1 MRDEKEQL
9 TKNSLT
15 TFGFLGLVI
24 SGLIIGILVLA
35 LYGAL
40 IYFVT
45 EMISAEVYM
54 IILVPLLSSL
64 ILLYVYLRCGERIK
78 KINDAFLFFVAAVK
92 AMQLAG
98 ENIGYTVGIENY
110 FPVPNSLGLLII
122 ISSSAVLKAMI
133 SFLEIF
139 KKEDRI
145 VSWLN
150 RKIKLSDSKAD

>member
-64 ILLYVYLRCGERIK
+64 ILLYVYLRCGERHKNLHI
-78 KINDAFLFFVAAVK
+78 FLNNF
-92 AMQLAG
+92 
-98 ENIGYTVGIENY
+98 
-110 FPVPNSLGLLII
+110 
-122 ISSSAVLKAMI
+122 
-133 SFLEIF
+133 
-139 KKEDRI
+139 
-145 VSWLN
+145 
-150 RKIKLSDSKAD
+150 

>member
-98 ENIGYTVGIENY
+98 ESIGYTVGIENY

-139 KKEDRI
+139 KKEDCI